1 MRPLLVCYILCSP
14 DWYLIWQHLT
24 YSVPFPDST
33 VRYCLV
39 PACTVF
45 DSDGCRTR
53 FSGSPRI
60 KSAIIFRSVYSAVSD
75 VFVSHENAMHVHI
88 KIIWLLWK
96 TVFVKCGGNLLG
108 FVIFQTGS
116 RTEDEQLY
124 GTTISPLL
132 TNVSQKVF
140 RKNSSEFEHC
150 GVNDCQDPDVI
161 MESADKYEPS
171 SQTALYVLIGCLT
184 GFALLSAVIIVFAT
198 NNPEKSDHSI
208 DYRLE
213 NHGKWFISSLSFC
226 KVLLSCEHRNKWKE
240 FFRRSL
246 IVRMSKKVETTQRID
261 LKTSVLSEQ

>member
-1 MRPLLVCYILCSP
+1 
-14 DWYLIWQHLT
+14 
-24 YSVPFPDST
+24 
-33 VRYCLV
+33 
-39 PACTVF
+39 
-45 DSDGCRTR
+45 
-53 FSGSPRI
+53 
-60 KSAIIFRSVYSAVSD
+60 
-75 VFVSHENAMHVHI
+75 
-88 KIIWLLWK
+88 
-96 TVFVKCGGNLLG
+96 VKCGGNLLG

-124 GTTISPLL
+124 GTTLSPIL

-198 NNPEKSDHSI
+198 NNPEESDHSI

-213 NHGKWFISSLSFC
+213 NHGK
-226 KVLLSCEHRNKWKE
+226 
-240 FFRRSL
+240 
-246 IVRMSKKVETTQRID
+246 
-261 LKTSVLSEQ
+261 